1 MDNEFSS
8 LEEIFAQFFPGQQ
21 CSAAGSSN
29 WRWDR
34 NLAENLLLE
43 KTVRFKE
50 DGFCVQFHPLFSYGT
65 AAVWGECAL
74 DELVRAYWEVAEDEM
89 YGSSMMF
96 GLGTRDALQSVPFG
110 YVDLIGG
117 VGQLGDQAYGLTHNG
132 FVTHACESRPFCEQ
146 LRTMNDI
153 HCTCTVGILFD
164 GPSAR
169 IGFSLDGRWLGWAFH
184 AVKLGGRVYYPMVSS
199 TAQRSDFKL
208 LAHRQRQMRTPNAL
222 QQKCMDSIVGQILRM
237 RGNELPC
244 LGKLGLPK
252 PLECQLWQRWCTRV
266 MYGKRANVAT
276 GGRNASSS
284 TTQTEEKRD
293 VHDLLLS
300 RHHSLSRK
308 RKCPQQQQQQ
318 QQQAATIKG
327 KGRQKSQK
335 SRNDN
340 GTAKQLA
347 NKMMK
352 PPPSFK
358 QQQQQQHNI
367 SGHKYSHN

>member
-21 CSAAGSSN
+21 CSSAGGSN

-34 NLAENLLLE
+34 NCAENLLLE

-74 DELVRAYWEVAEDEM
+74 DELVRAYWEVAVDEV

-110 YVDLIGG
+110 FVDLIGG
-117 VGQLGDQAYGLTHNG
+117 VGQLGDQAYGLTHKG
-132 FVTHACESRPFCEQ
+132 IVTHACESRPFCEQ
-146 LRTMNDI
+146 LRTMNDM

-222 QQKCMDSIVGQILRM
+222 QQKCMDSIVGQILRV
-237 RGNELPC
+237 RRNELPC

-266 MYGKRANVAT
+266 MYGKRASVAT
-276 GGRNASSS
+276 GRNASSS
-284 TTQTEEKRD
+284 STQTEEKRAK
-293 VHDLLLS
+293 VS
-300 RHHSLSRK
+300 S
-308 RKCPQQQQQQ
+308 
-318 QQQAATIKG
+318 AATTAATCGEHQTQRPTEIAKVAQRQRHG
-327 KGRQKSQK
+327 KTIVGTP
-335 SRNDN
+335 NDEAD
-340 GTAKQLA
+340 TIIQTTTT
-347 NKMMK
+347 
-352 PPPSFK
+352 
-358 QQQQQQHNI
+358 QHFW
-367 SGHKYSHN
+367 S